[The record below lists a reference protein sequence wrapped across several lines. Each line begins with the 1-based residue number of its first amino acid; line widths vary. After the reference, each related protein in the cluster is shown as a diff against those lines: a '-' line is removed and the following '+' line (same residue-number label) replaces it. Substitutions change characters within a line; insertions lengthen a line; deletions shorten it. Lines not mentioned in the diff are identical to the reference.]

1 MDKIY
6 LTIRKITVAPII
18 AAVMLT
24 AFFILA
30 PEIFQSAFMYIL
42 SLFFLGILPMLAYP
56 MQKYIPSYKNKGRD
70 GQRSLAMIF
79 AVSGYVLGI
88 TVGLLAHAPKET
100 ILIYLEYLLSGMMIL
115 LFNKCF
121 HRKISG
127 HACGIFAPIV

>member
-1 MDKIY
+1 
-6 LTIRKITVAPII
+6 
-18 AAVMLT
+18 
-24 AFFILA
+24 
-30 PEIFQSAFMYIL
+30 
-42 SLFFLGILPMLAYP
+42 
-56 MQKYIPSYKNKGRD
+56 
-70 GQRSLAMIF
+70 MIF

-127 HACGIFAPIV
+127 HACGIFAPIVLFIYFNLYICAAIGIAIAVFVYISSLQTKRHTLPQLVGGSIVPFAVLFLVRFLV